1 MLTDNPNAPDK
12 YHGWTP
18 IFLAAREGN
27 TKIVETFVTLTDDP
41 NAPDNGLLLHLDDS
55 TVSFPHLL

>member
-27 TKIVETFVTLTDDP
+27 TKIVETLVTLTDDP
-41 NAPDNGLLLHLDDS
+41 NAPDNGILLQ
-55 TVSFPHLL
+55 FG